1 MTDRRPMRVNLPAR
15 AATAEQRRTRTRER
29 LLDAAERVIA
39 ERGME
44 AASIDAF
51 VAAAGVSRG
60 TFYNYFPTVTDLLH
74 AMNSRLAEDL
84 DRRVDG
90 LTGPIEDCAVRLA
103 AFIHVV
109 MASSLVDPVSGW
121 VGLQVAGPRPPPRQ
135 HVFENRFDAT
145 YREGVACGRFR
156 TADLAAAR
164 TLVFGAVRMARR
176 DVLSG
181 AALRAQGVPL
191 VALIL
196 AAFGVPFEEAE
207 QISREEAEAALRTRP

>member
-1 MTDRRPMRVNLPAR
+1 MRVNLQAR
-15 AATAEQRRTRTRER
+15 AATAEQRRARTRER
-29 LLDAAERVIA
+29 LLDAAERVIG
-39 ERGME
+39 ERGIE
-44 AASIDAF
+44 GVSIDAF

-74 AMNSRLAEDL
+74 AMNGRLAEDL
-84 DRRVDG
+84 DRRVAG
-90 LTGPIEDCAVRLA
+90 LTGPIEDCAIRLA

-121 VGLQVAGPRPPPRQ
+121 VGLQVAGANPPPRQ
-135 HVFENRFDAT
+135 HVFEDRFDDL

-156 TADLAAAR
+156 PADLPAAR

-181 AALRAQGVPL
+181 VALRAQGVPL

-196 AAFGVPFEEAE
+196 TAFGVAFEEAE
-207 QISREEAEAALRTRP
+207 QISREEAEAALQNSHPA